1 MRVFKFES
9 FFTFL
14 LLVVAS
20 NLVAFGTD
28 GISTE
33 GIDMSPMKI
42 KVERAYPN
50 LRIERPLMIDHA
62 NDGSGRLFIASQL
75 GTIHIVGKDEQI
87 EEAPVFLDIKSKVAY
102 RDDQNEEGFLGLAFH
117 PKFKS
122 NGHLF
127 VYYTTTEEKLMSV
140 ISRFTVSKDDPNV
153 VDPNSEVVLMKIKQP
168 YWNHNGGTIA
178 FGPNGYLYVG
188 LGDGGLGKDPL
199 LSAQDLSTWLGKILR
214 IDVDNKTPGFNYA
227 IPKDNPFVDVPN
239 AKPEIFA
246 YGFRNIWR
254 MAFDRKT
261 GDFWVAD
268 VGQDLWEE
276 VNLVTKGGN
285 YGWSIRESAHP
296 FYQKP
301 GQDISNLID
310 PVWEY
315 PHDEP
320 WGKSITGGLVY
331 RGTRVP
337 SLVGY
342 YLYADYV
349 SGRLWVL
356 KYDPV
361 TKKVVENR
369 KVEWKASLP
378 IVTFGE
384 TEDGEVLFSTT
395 TSGGRIF
402 RYVEDK

>member
-1 MRVFKFES
+1 MRLSKSVS
-9 FFTFL
+9 IVGFL
-14 LLVVAS
+14 IAAFAS
-20 NLVAFGTD
+20 NLLVFGED

-33 GIDMSPMKI
+33 GVDMSPMKI

-50 LRIERPLMIDHA
+50 LRIERPLMIDHGY
-62 NDGSGRLFIASQL
+62 DGSGRLFIASQL

-87 EEAPVFLDIKSKVAY
+87 EEAPVFLDISSKVAY

-117 PKFKS
+117 PQFKS
-122 NGHLF
+122 NGHFF
-127 VYYTTTEEKLMSV
+127 VYYTTTDEKQMSV
-140 ISRFTVSKDDPNV
+140 ISRFTVSKSDPNV
-153 VDPNSEVVLMKIKQP
+153 ADPETEVVLMKIKQP
-168 YWNHNGGTIA
+168 YWNHNGGTIL
-178 FGPNGYLYVG
+178 FGPDGYLYVG

-214 IDVDNKTPGFNYA
+214 IDIDNTMPGFNYA
-227 IPKDNPFVDVPN
+227 IPEDNPFVDTPK

-254 MAFDRKT
+254 MSFDRKT

-301 GQDISNLID
+301 GQDISKLID
-310 PVWEY
+310 PIWEY
-315 PHDEP
+315 PHVEP

-331 RGTRVP
+331 RGSQVP
-337 SLVGY
+337 SLEGY
-342 YLYADYV
+342 YVYADYV
-349 SGRLWVL
+349 SGRLWAL
-356 KYDPV
+356 KYDAEK
-361 TKKVVENR
+361 KKVVENR
-369 KVEWKASLP
+369 KINWPPSLP

-395 TSGGRIF
+395 TSGGRIY